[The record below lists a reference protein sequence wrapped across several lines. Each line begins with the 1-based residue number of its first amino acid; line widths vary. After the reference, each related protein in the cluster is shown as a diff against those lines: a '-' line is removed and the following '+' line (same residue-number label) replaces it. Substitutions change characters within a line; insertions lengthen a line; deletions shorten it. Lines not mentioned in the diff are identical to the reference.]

1 MRDYFIEQADYQR
14 WASAEFFKSLDS
26 LSDEQ
31 RQADISL
38 FFRNI
43 HKTVDHILIVT
54 RNWRARLAG
63 EFGKVKSHD
72 ASLYDEWEELKPAV
86 LDEFVQLK
94 GWLAQKNPGWFHDI
108 VEFPGSDGKIRRV
121 TVSNGLIHVMTHAVH
136 HRGQISAACTRLH
149 VPSPEMDFLYYLRRK
164 ES

>member
-14 WASAEFFKSLDS
+14 WASAELFKSLDS

-43 HKTVDHILIVT
+43 HKTVDHILVVT

>member
-1 MRDYFIEQADYQR
+1 MRDYLIEQADYQR
-14 WASAEFFKSLDS
+14 WASAELFKSLDS

-43 HKTVDHILIVT
+43 HKTVDHILVVT

-72 ASLYDEWEELKPAV
+72 APLYDEWEELKSAV

-94 GWLAQKNPGWFHDI
+94 GWLAQKNPGWFHDV

-136 HRGQISAACTRLH
+136 HRGQISAVCTRLH
-149 VPSPEMDFLYYLRRK
+149 APSPEMDFLFYLRRK
-164 ES
+164 AS

>member
-1 MRDYFIEQADYQR
+1 MKDYFIEQADYQR
-14 WASAEFFKSLDS
+14 WASAELFKSLDS

-43 HKTVDHILIVT
+43 HKTVDHILVVT

-72 ASLYDEWEELKPAV
+72 ASLYDAWEELKPAL
-86 LDEFVQLK
+86 LDEFAQLK
-94 GWLAQKNPGWFHDI
+94 SWLTEKPGMVSAGHRIPRFRWR
-108 VEFPGSDGKIRRV
+108 ETARV
-121 TVSNGLIHVMTHAVH
+121 SVATG
-136 HRGQISAACTRLH
+136 
-149 VPSPEMDFLYYLRRK
+149 
-164 ES
+164 

>member
-14 WASAEFFKSLDS
+14 WASAELFKSLDS

-94 GWLAQKNPGWFHDI
+94 GWLAQKNPGWFHDV

>member
-14 WASAEFFKSLDS
+14 WASAELFKSLDS

-43 HKTVDHILIVT
+43 HKTVDHILVVT

-63 EFGKVKSHD
+63 EFGQVKNHD
-72 ASLYDEWEELKPAV
+72 ASLYDEWEQLKPAL
-86 LDEFVQLK
+86 LDEFAQLK
-94 GWLAQKNPGWFHDI
+94 TWLTQKKPEWFQQAI
-108 VEFPGSDGKIRRV
+108 EYPGSDGTKRRV
-121 TVSNGLIHVMTHAVH
+121 SVRNGLIHIMTHAVH
-136 HRGQISAACTRLH
+136 HRGQITAACTRLH

-164 ES
+164 QS

>member
-1 MRDYFIEQADYQR
+1 MKDYFIEQADYQR
-14 WASAEFFKSLDS
+14 WASAELFKSLDS

-43 HKTVDHILIVT
+43 HKTVDHILVVT

-94 GWLAQKNPGWFHDI
+94 GWLAQKNPGWFHDV

>member
-14 WASAEFFKSLDS
+14 WASAELFKSLDS

-43 HKTVDHILIVT
+43 HKTVDHILVVT

-72 ASLYDEWEELKPAV
+72 APLYDEWEELKSAV

-94 GWLAQKNPGWFHDI
+94 GWLAQKNPGWFHDV

>member
-14 WASAEFFKSLDS
+14 WASAELFKSLDS

-72 ASLYDEWEELKPAV
+72 APLYDEWEELKPAV

-94 GWLAQKNPGWFHDI
+94 GWLAQKNPGWFHDV

>member
-14 WASAEFFKSLDS
+14 WASAELFKSLDS

-94 GWLAQKNPGWFHDI
+94 GWLAQKNPGWFHDV

-121 TVSNGLIHVMTHAVH
+121 TVSNGLIHAMTHAVH
-136 HRGQISAACTRLH
+136 HRGQISAVCTRLH
-149 VPSPEMDFLYYLRRK
+149 APSPEMDFLFYLRRK
-164 ES
+164 AS

>member
-14 WASAEFFKSLDS
+14 WASAELFKSLDS

>member
-14 WASAEFFKSLDS
+14 WASAELFKSLDS

-43 HKTVDHILIVT
+43 HKTVDHILVVT

-72 ASLYDEWEELKPAV
+72 ASLYDEWEELKPAL
-86 LDEFVQLK
+86 LDEFAQLK
-94 GWLAQKNPGWFHDI
+94 SWLTQKKPEWFQQVVEYPGF
-108 VEFPGSDGKIRRV
+108 DGMKRRV
-121 TVSNGLIHVMTHAVH
+121 SVRDGLIHVMTHAVH
-136 HRGQISAACTRLH
+136 HRGQISTACTRLH

-164 ES
+164 QS

>member
-14 WASAEFFKSLDS
+14 WASAELFKSLDS
-26 LSDEQ
+26 LSDVQ

-43 HKTVDHILIVT
+43 HMTVDHILIVT

-63 EFGKVKSHD
+63 EFGKVKGYD
-72 ASLYDEWEELKPAV
+72 VLLYDDWEELKPAV
-86 LDEFVQLK
+86 LNEFAQLK
-94 GWLAQKNPGWFHDI
+94 TWLTQKQPEWFQQVI
-108 VEFPGSDGKIRRV
+108 EYPGSDGMKRRV
-121 TVSNGLIHVMTHAVH
+121 SVSDGLIHVMTHAVH

-149 VPSPEMDFLYYLRRK
+149 VPSPEMDFLFYLRRK

>member
-14 WASAEFFKSLDS
+14 WASAELFKSLDS

-43 HKTVDHILIVT
+43 HKTVDHILVVT

-86 LDEFVQLK
+86 LDEFAQLK
-94 GWLAQKNPGWFHDI
+94 TWLTQKKPEWFRQVI
-108 VEFPGSDGKIRRV
+108 EYPGSDGTKRRV
-121 TVSNGLIHVMTHAVH
+121 SVRDGLIHVMTHAVH
-136 HRGQISAACTRLH
+136 HRGQISTACTRLH

>member
-14 WASAEFFKSLDS
+14 WASAELFKSLDS
-26 LSDEQ
+26 LSDVQ

-63 EFGKVKSHD
+63 EFGKVKSD
-72 ASLYDEWEELKPAV
+72 DVPLYEEWEELKPAV
-86 LDEFVQLK
+86 LDEFAQLK
-94 GWLAQKNPGWFHDI
+94 TWLTQKKPEWFQQV
-108 VEFPGSDGKIRRV
+108 VEYPGSDGMKRRV
-121 TVSNGLIHVMTHAVH
+121 SVSNGLIHVMTHAVH
-136 HRGQISAACTRLH
+136 YRGQISAACTRLH
-149 VPSPEMDFLYYLRRK
+149 VPSPEMDFLFYLRRK

>member
-1 MRDYFIEQADYQR
+1 MRDYFIKQADYQR
-14 WASAEFFKSLDS
+14 WASAELFKSLDS
-26 LSDEQ
+26 LSDVQ

-38 FFRNI
+38 FFRTI

-63 EFGKVKSHD
+63 EFGKVKND
-72 ASLYDEWEELKPAV
+72 DVPLYEEWEQLKPAV
-86 LDEFVQLK
+86 LDEFAQLK
-94 GWLAQKNPGWFHDI
+94 NWLTQKQPEWFQQVI
-108 VEFPGSDGKIRRV
+108 EYPGSDGMKRRV
-121 TVSNGLIHVMTHAVH
+121 SVSDGLIHVMTHAVH

-149 VPSPEMDFLYYLRRK
+149 VPSPEMDFLFYLRRK

>member
-14 WASAEFFKSLDS
+14 WASAELFKSLDS

-43 HKTVDHILIVT
+43 HKTVDHILVVT

-94 GWLAQKNPGWFHDI
+94 GWLAQKNPGWFHDV

>member
-14 WASAEFFKSLDS
+14 WASAELFKSLDS

-43 HKTVDHILIVT
+43 HMTVDHILIVT

-63 EFGKVKSHD
+63 EFGKVKNDD
-72 ASLYDEWEELKPAV
+72 APLYDEWEQLKPAV

-94 GWLAQKNPGWFHDI
+94 TWLTQKKPEWFQQV
-108 VEFPGSDGKIRRV
+108 VEYPGSDGTKQRV
-121 TVSNGLIHVMTHAVH
+121 SARDGLIHVMMHAVH
-136 HRGQISAACTRLH
+136 HRGQISTACTRLH
-149 VPSPEMDFLYYLRRK
+149 VPSPEMDYLFYLRRK

>member
-14 WASAEFFKSLDS
+14 WASAELFKSLDS

-43 HKTVDHILIVT
+43 HKTVDHILVVT

-63 EFGKVKSHD
+63 EFSKVKSH
-72 ASLYDEWEELKPAV
+72 ATMW
-86 LDEFVQLK
+86 
-94 GWLAQKNPGWFHDI
+94 
-108 VEFPGSDGKIRRV
+108 
-121 TVSNGLIHVMTHAVH
+121 VSSKFNVSFI
-136 HRGQISAACTRLH
+136 
-149 VPSPEMDFLYYLRRK
+149 F
-164 ES
+164 